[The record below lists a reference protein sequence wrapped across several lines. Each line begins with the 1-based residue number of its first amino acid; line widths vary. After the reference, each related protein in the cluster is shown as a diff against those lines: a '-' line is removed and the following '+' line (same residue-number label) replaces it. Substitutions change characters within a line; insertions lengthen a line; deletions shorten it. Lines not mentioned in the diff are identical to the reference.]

1 MKNSPLYK
9 TIKSTFDSVTRNVAV
24 LMPRWKNYQVMGVMP
39 AAPAYSPALPVNYR
53 MLPPSFA
60 TAFKKEIEF
69 EHHKIY
75 AVQDVYVS
83 WDGAVFKNL
92 QIFTPSLVRPEFKSR
107 FQDTFLLRQ
116 WLGEVV
122 ELPES
127 EPGIAVAHNQWSAE
141 NYYHWLVDTL
151 PRLLILRK
159 KYPNYLLLVPQPLPP
174 KELPDYIQK
183 SAAVF
188 GFTKYFPLTTN
199 QILKAKHLVLAE
211 LTAESLFQNP
221 ELMVQVRQELITALC
236 IDKPT
241 PTRRIYAS
249 RATQAVRRLIN
260 EADIE
265 ELLQSYGFETVF
277 FEQLTFLEQVQLM
290 RETKIFMGTHGA
302 NMTNLMFLPQE
313 STIIELLNK
322 EDGDLCYFRL
332 ASCFSLPYFCVP
344 CESTNSSLSNQAD
357 LLVDLKEIQ
366 QIIATALS

>member
-1 MKNSPLYK
+1 
-9 TIKSTFDSVTRNVAV
+9 
-24 LMPRWKNYQVMGVMP
+24 MPAWKKYQVTEVMP
-39 AAPAYSPALPVNYR
+39 AAPSYLPALPVNHK
-53 MLPPSFA
+53 MLPPPFA

-92 QIFTPSLVRPEFKSR
+92 QIFTPSLVKPEFRGR

-116 WLGEVV
+116 WFGEVV
-122 ELPES
+122 TLPEA

-141 NYYHWLVDTL
+141 NYYHWMVDTL
-151 PRLLILRK
+151 PRLLILRN

-174 KELPDYIQK
+174 KQFPDYIQK
-183 SAAVF
+183 SASVF
-188 GFTKYFPLTTN
+188 GFTKYYPLTTN
-199 QILKAKHLVLAE
+199 QILKAEHLVLAE

-221 ELMVQVRQELITALC
+221 ELMQRVRAELIAALC
-236 IDKPT
+236 PEKTT

-249 RATQAVRRLIN
+249 RATQSVRRLVN

-265 ELLQSYGFETVF
+265 ELLQAYGFETVF
-277 FEQLTFLEQVQLM
+277 FEQLSFLEQVQLM

-302 NMTNLMFLPQE
+302 NMTNLMFLPHE

-344 CESTNSSLSNQAD
+344 CESTDSNLSNQAD
-357 LLVDLKEIQ
+357 LRVDLEELK
-366 QIIATALS
+366 QIISTVLK